1 VLVAFSLSKLLGA
14 RRVVPTLNAVP
25 PDFRNHH
32 PEPETKPAV
41 AGESELPA
49 MQDGESEPEKT
60 PMVVSRPLQPIVNLY
75 EPGEQF
81 DISEA
86 GLLAWK
92 ESPAFRRSYA
102 FYRGYPHSSLQ
113 SNTARALLHHLIVMS
128 RPERVL
134 EIGTWHAGTTETLA
148 RALLETGQG
157 ALETIDPFGGER
169 CPPIIAAL
177 PPELRDMITFRA
189 EDSAKHFD
197 RVLSSNAYYD
207 LVLVDGNHEFEFA
220 LFDVMCA
227 ARTMRPG
234 GIIVMDNI
242 EQIGP
247 RLAAKVFLDRHPDWQ
262 DVAGVIRQIDIS
274 APFTLTAPSFE
285 DTKFYVLR
293 APPYYVIRQ
302 EPRTFGPAEV
312 DGAEVDEIELDLATP
327 ATGTLHILVHLRT
340 FGLLEPEEL
349 SCQQS
354 YVLDMS
360 HPPAD
365 GRIRIPLRQSLRSAF
380 RHGDLSRRIEISLS
394 FSGESGL
401 MLKSAPRPSPAKYRK
416 VDIL

>member
-1 VLVAFSLSKLLGA
+1 MAFSLSKLLGA
-14 RRVVPTLNAVP
+14 RRAARALDSVP
-25 PDFRNHH
+25 PDLRNLGSESETKRAAAG
-32 PEPETKPAV
+32 EPETLAIQNDEP
-41 AGESELPA
+41 
-49 MQDGESEPEKT
+49 EPEKT
-60 PMVVSRPLQPIVNLY
+60 PGVVSSTFQPIANLY

-86 GLLAWK
+86 GLRAWK
-92 ESPAFRRSYA
+92 GSPAFLRSVV
-102 FYRGYPHSSLQ
+102 FYRDYPPSSLQ
-113 SNTARALLHHLIVMS
+113 SNEARALLHHLIVMS

-157 ALETIDPFGGER
+157 TLETIDPFGGQR
-169 CPPIIAAL
+169 CPPIIAAF
-177 PPELRDMITFRA
+177 PPELRDIITFRA

-197 RVLSSNAYYD
+197 RVLSNNAYYD
-207 LVLVDGNHEFEFA
+207 FVLVDGNHEFEFA

-242 EQIGP
+242 EQVGP
-247 RLAAKVFLDRHPDWQ
+247 RLAAKAFLDRNPDWL
-262 DVAGVIRQIDIS
+262 DVADVIGQIDMS
-274 APFTLTAPSFE
+274 TPFTLTAPSLQ

-302 EPRTFGPAEV
+302 EPRIFGPAIV
-312 DGAEVDEIELDLATP
+312 DRAEVDEIELDLATP
-327 ATGTLHILVHLRT
+327 ATGTLRILVYLRT
-340 FGLLEPEEL
+340 FGLLQPEEL

-354 YVLDMS
+354 FVLDMA
-360 HPPAD
+360 HAPID
-365 GRIRIPLRQSLRSAF
+365 GRIRIPLRQPLRTEF
-380 RHGDLSRRIEISLS
+380 PQDDLSRRVEISLS

-401 MLKSAPRPSPAKYRK
+401 MLKSAPLPSPAKYRK
-416 VDIL
+416 ADSL